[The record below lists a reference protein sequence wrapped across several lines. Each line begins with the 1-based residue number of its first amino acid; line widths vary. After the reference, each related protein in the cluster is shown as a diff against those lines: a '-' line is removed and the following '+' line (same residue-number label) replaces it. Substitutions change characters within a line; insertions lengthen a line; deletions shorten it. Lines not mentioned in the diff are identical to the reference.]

1 MAVLTPAGGHPERR
15 MSQVLT
21 RRFTSTRGRARVP
34 GVLGVWSGEEEL
46 AAEAPAL
53 SPPFSAGTAPRRC
66 AGAPHGGS
74 VAPGHFRGQP
84 SASSKFHSLQSF
96 RSVSLYR
103 GVRIVFPLTIFPW
116 YSHI

>member
-1 MAVLTPAGGHPERR
+1 MSVRPLTERRRACVTVLTPAGGHSERR

-34 GVLGVWSGEEEL
+34 GVLGVRSGEEEL

-53 SPPFSAGTAPRRC
+53 SPAFSAGTAPRRC

-74 VAPGHFRGQP
+74 VAPGHFPWTAFGVFQVSISP
-84 SASSKFHSLQSF
+84 KF
-96 RSVSLYR
+96 
-103 GVRIVFPLTIFPW
+103 P
-116 YSHI
+116 

>member
-1 MAVLTPAGGHPERR
+1 MAVLTPAGGHSERR

-34 GVLGVWSGEEEL
+34 GVLGVRSGEEEL
-46 AAEAPAL
+46 AVEAPAL
-53 SPPFSAGTAPRRC
+53 RPPSLRGLRPAAVLGLPTTVLSPLGIS
-66 AGAPHGGS
+66 
-74 VAPGHFRGQP
+74 RGQP